1 MKKVRG
7 FYCHETGILLMEA
20 IEEEISTVMGKA
32 IFLKK
37 IPGNKRLYS

>member
-32 IFLKK
+32 IFFEED
-37 IPGNKRLYS
+37 PGE